1 MFTIISIMFVGI
13 GIGYVLRNLQ
23 FLQKIEKSTSLTI
36 FLLLFVGNL
45 YRLQQLNH

>member
-23 FLQKIEKSTSLTI
+23 FLQYLY
-36 FLLLFVGNL
+36 LLLVDYQCYTL
-45 YRLQQLNH
+45 

>member
-23 FLQKIEKSTSLTI
+23 FLQKIEKSTAHPINQGENSLI
-36 FLLLFVGNL
+36 L
-45 YRLQQLNH
+45 